1 MSNNKKYP
9 YWAIRNGIWFTTFG
23 TSFLIASISQDF
35 GLVPILIGIVCITW
49 GLIAIFLFIMLMR
62 KIKKQKKQK

>member
-1 MSNNKKYP
+1 MNSKKKYP

-35 GLVPILIGIVCITW
+35 GLVPILIGIGCITW
-49 GLIAIFLFIMLMR
+49 GLTAIVIFILLM
-62 KIKKQKKQK
+62 KKMKKK

>member
-1 MSNNKKYP
+1 MNSKKKYP

-35 GLVPILIGIVCITW
+35 GLVPILIGIICITW
-49 GLIAIFLFIMLMR
+49 GLTAIVIFILLM
-62 KIKKQKKQK
+62 KKMKKK